1 MNYNLTVNE
10 VGYWI
15 VKINGKFV
23 AKFADE
29 EWATLFV
36 EFAKDYLY
44 EKHRSIERRENYDKF
59 TGKDL

>member
-1 MNYNLTVNE
+1 MNYDLSLNR

-15 VKINGKFV
+15 VRINGKFV

-36 EFAKDYLY
+36 EFAKDYLW
-44 EKHRSIERRENYDKF
+44 EKQKSADKPDSCDKF
-59 TGKDL
+59 AD